1 MEENKKRHLSS
12 DSIYLDGRVRKIIQ
26 DPKRIVKQYVKEGMK
41 VLDIGCGPG
50 FFSFEMAK
58 MVGPDGKVVAA
69 DIQQEMLDKL
79 KDKISGLEF
88 EKRIK
93 IHKCKKNNI
102 DLNEKFDFV
111 LAFYVAHEV
120 ENINGFF
127 KNLFRLIKPGKN
139 LLIAE
144 PVFHVSKNDFEE
156 ILEKAEEIGFKIIK
170 RPKGFLSRFAL
181 LRKDL

>member
-88 EKRIK
+88 EKRINFAK
-93 IHKCKKNNI
+93 TDK
-102 DLNEKFDFV
+102 DTL
-111 LAFYVAHEV
+111 
-120 ENINGFF
+120 
-127 KNLFRLIKPGKN
+127 
-139 LLIAE
+139 
-144 PVFHVSKNDFEE
+144 SKNGDRPLEISRQSFSSYEE
-156 ILEKAEEIGFKIIK
+156 NLSIL
-170 RPKGFLSRFAL
+170 
-181 LRKDL
+181 